1 MIDLRRLNEDADYR
15 AGAIRKGAEPSV
27 IDAVLEAES
36 ARRTQMTAVEDARAA
51 ANAASKEIGRAD
63 PDERQAKIEAAGS
76 LKAALGELEEG
87 LAAEQAKVDEL
98 VLGLPNPAHETV
110 PDGGEDAFRVELEV
124 GERTPEPVL
133 DHAAIGEKL
142 GIVDTERAVR
152 MSGSRFAYV
161 LGDAVRLQFALV
173 QYAMSKLLGHG
184 FIPAVVPVLVREEM
198 MVDAGFFPTDRD
210 QVYELEKDELFLVGT
225 SEVGLAGIHR
235 GERLDEADLP
245 RRYVGYSSCFRR
257 EAGTYGKDTSG
268 LFRLHQFDKV
278 EMFSYTHPDAS
289 WDELEVLR
297 TLEEEIFTEL
307 EIPFRVI
314 TVAAGDLGNA
324 AAKKYDIEAWI
335 PSQQTYREVTSCS
348 NYTDYSARRMGT
360 RVKTDSG
367 TTVLHTL
374 NGTAVA
380 IGRTL
385 LSIFENHQLD
395 DGTVAVPAVLRP
407 FCGGLEVLGSVHPD
421 TSA

>member
-1 MIDLRRLNEDADYR
+1 MIDLRRLQDDADYR
-15 AGAIRKGAEPSV
+15 AGAILKGADE
-27 IDAVLEAES
+27 AVLDQLLAAES
-36 ARRTQMTAVEDARAA
+36 SRRAALTKVETARAE
-51 ANAASKEIGRAD
+51 ANAASKAIGRAA
-63 PDERQAKIEAAGS
+63 PEEREAKIAEASEMKAS
-76 LKAALGELEEG
+76 LATLEETMT
-87 LAAEQAKVDEL
+87 AAQATVDEL
-98 VLGLPNPAHETV
+98 ALQIPNPAHDTV
-110 PDGGEDAFRVELEV
+110 PPGGEDDYRVEHEV
-124 GERTPEPVL
+124 GEQVPEPAL

-161 LGDAVRLQFALV
+161 LGDAVRVQFALV

-184 FIPAVVPVLVREEM
+184 FIPAVVPVLVREDM

-235 GERLDEADLP
+235 GERLDAEQLP
-245 RRYVGYSSCFRR
+245 KRYVGYSSCFRR

-268 LFRLHQFDKV
+268 LFRVHQFDKV
-278 EMFSYTHPDAS
+278 EMFVYSHPEAS
-289 WDELEVLR
+289 WDELELLR

-307 EIPFRVI
+307 EIPYRVI

-335 PSQQTYREVTSCS
+335 PSQQQHREVTSCS

-360 RVKTDSG
+360 RVKDDGG
-367 TTVLHTL
+367 TQILHTL

-395 DGTVAVPAVLRP
+395 DGTIAVPEVLRP
-407 FCGGLEVLGSVHPD
+407 FAGGLEAIGP
-421 TSA
+421 T

>member
-1 MIDLRRLNEDADYR
+1 MIDLRRLNDDADYR

-27 IDAVLEAES
+27 IDAVLQAEA
-36 ARRTQMTAVEDARAA
+36 ARRAQMTTVEEARAA

-63 PDERQAKIEAAGS
+63 PDERQAKIEAAGQ
-76 LKAALGELEEG
+76 LKTALGELEEG
-87 LAAEQAKVDEL
+87 LAAEQVKVDEL
-98 VLGLPNPAHETV
+98 VLELPNPAHESV
-110 PDGGEDAFRVELEV
+110 PDGGEDAFRVEREV
-124 GERTPEPVL
+124 GEQVPEPAL

-152 MSGSRFAYV
+152 MSGSRFAYI

-198 MVDAGFFPTDRD
+198 MVDSGFFPTDRH

-235 GERLDEADLP
+235 GERLDEVDLP

-257 EAGTYGKDTSG
+257 EAGTYGKDTAG

-278 EMFSYTHPDAS
+278 EMFSYAHPDAS

-297 TLEEEIFTEL
+297 TLEEEIFSEL
-307 EIPFRVI
+307 EIPYRVI
-314 TVAAGDLGNA
+314 TVASGDLGNA

-395 DGTVAVPAVLRP
+395 DGTIAVPTVLQP
-407 FCGGLEVLGSVHPD
+407 FCGGLEVLGPVD
-421 TSA
+421 

>member
-1 MIDLRRLNEDADYR
+1 MIDLRRLNDDADYR
-15 AGAIRKGAEPSV
+15 AGAIRKGADPSV
-27 IDAVLEAES
+27 LDAVLEAEAS
-36 ARRTQMTAVEDARAA
+36 RRSQMTAVEEVRAA

-63 PDERQAKIEAAGS
+63 PSERDAKIAAAGE
-76 LKAALGELEEG
+76 LKAELTALEAG
-87 LAAEQAKVDEL
+87 LAEAQANVDAS
-98 VLGLPNPAHETV
+98 VLEIPNPAHESV
-110 PDGGEDAFRVELEV
+110 PDGGEDAFRVEHEV
-124 GERTPEPVL
+124 GEQTPAPAQ
-133 DHAAIGEKL
+133 DHAAIGESL

-152 MSGSRFAYV
+152 MSGSRFAYI
-161 LGDAVRLQFALV
+161 LGDAVRLQFGLV
-173 QYAMSKLLGHG
+173 QYAMNKLLGHG
-184 FIPAVVPVLVREEM
+184 FIPAVVPVLVREDM
-198 MVDAGFFPTDRD
+198 MVDSGFFPTDRD

-235 GERLDEADLP
+235 GERLDEDKLP

-278 EMFSYTHPDAS
+278 EMFSYAHPDAS

-307 EIPFRVI
+307 EIPYRVI
-314 TVAAGDLGNA
+314 TVAAGDLGGA

-335 PSQQTYREVTSCS
+335 PSQQAYREVTSCS
-348 NYTDYSARRMGT
+348 NYTDYSARRMGS
-360 RVKTDSG
+360 RVKTESG

-380 IGRTL
+380 LGRTM
-385 LSIFENHQLD
+385 LSIFENHLQA
-395 DGTVAVPAVLRP
+395 DGTVAVPAVVRP
-407 FCGGLEVLGSVHPD
+407 FCGGLEALGPVD
-421 TSA
+421 